1 MEDRASRREVV
12 AVDIG
17 GTHARFAIATL
28 AGSRVVALDHV
39 EKLMTSDYAG
49 LEGAWEA
56 YDALLDR
63 PIPLEAGVAIAGPA
77 DLPVL
82 KLTNNT
88 WVIDKA
94 QAAARLGLARLLFVN
109 DFGAIGHATAQ
120 LGSTG
125 LCHVAGPDHGLPEQ
139 GVVSIVGPGTGLGV
153 AMLLTGAQ
161 PRVIETEGGHV
172 GFASTD
178 KVQDAVLA
186 WLHTRHKRVSVERI
200 VSGPGLLAIMAALA
214 GLEGLPEPAM
224 ADKDA
229 WAAALDGTDD
239 LAVRALDIF
248 CRCFGSACGD
258 FVLAQGAAALVLAG
272 GITERIGDRL
282 ATSAFWRCFTAKGR
296 FEERMAAIPVR
307 RITHPQPG
315 LLGAAAALAAAI

>member
-1 MEDRASRREVV
+1 MQAATTRREAV

-28 AGSRVVALDHV
+28 DHGRVTALDHV
-39 EKLMTSDYAG
+39 EKLMTGDYAG
-49 LEGAWEA
+49 LEEAWQA
-56 YDALLDR
+56 YENLVAR
-63 PIPLEAGVAIAGPA
+63 PLPREAGVALAGPA
-77 DLPVL
+77 DAPVL
-82 KLTNNT
+82 KLTNNK
-88 WVIDKA
+88 WVIDRC
-94 QAAARLGLARLLFVN
+94 QLVARLGLERLSIIN

-120 LGSTG
+120 LGGAG
-125 LCHVAGPDHGLPEQ
+125 LCHVAGPDHPLPER

-153 AMLLTGAQ
+153 AMLLTGAP

-172 GFASTD
+172 GFAPTD
-178 KVQDAVLA
+178 NVQDAVLA

-200 VSGPGLLAIMAALA
+200 VSGPGLLAILAALA
-214 GLEGLPEPAM
+214 AIEGREEPALT
-224 ADKDA
+224 DREA
-229 WAAALDGTDD
+229 WSAALDGTDET
-239 LAVRALDIF
+239 AVRALDIF

-258 FVLAQGAAALVLAG
+258 FVLSQGASALVLAG

-282 ATSAFWRCFTAKGR
+282 NASAFWRCFTAKGR

-315 LLGAAAALAAAI
+315 LLGAAAALAAA